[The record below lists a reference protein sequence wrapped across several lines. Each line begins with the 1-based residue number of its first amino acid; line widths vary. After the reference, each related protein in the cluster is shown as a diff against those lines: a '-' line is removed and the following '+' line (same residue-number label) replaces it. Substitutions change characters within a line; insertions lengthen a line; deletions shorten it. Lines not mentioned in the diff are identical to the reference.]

1 MIDVRNE
8 HTAEQQMSAAV
19 LDGCSTTNQEG
30 KMIVRKYAG
39 ASIHWVFGAV
49 AAVGLLVTAARGT
62 AEARPQHSSSI
73 AAARA
78 LPLGSRATIE
88 GTVSTPSGA
97 FASSFFD
104 AGFGVQDDRAGIY
117 VSLPSDVH
125 VVPGDRVRVTGVL
138 ADSFGLLVLLP
149 DAPGDVER
157 RGHERPPEARRVATG
172 AVGESTEGLLVAVR
186 ATITRAPVADDDFG
200 FKLFVD
206 DGSGELQI
214 FVNLQTGID
223 VGSLAAGEKVA
234 ITGFSSQFDVE
245 YEIDPRFPQDVV
257 SLGTR
262 GDDGACPGDDR

>member
-1 MIDVRNE
+1 
-8 HTAEQQMSAAV
+8 
-19 LDGCSTTNQEG
+19 
-30 KMIVRKYAG
+30 MIVRRQ
-39 ASIHWVFGAV
+39 STHWIFGALV
-49 AAVGLLVTAARGT
+49 IIGLLFTAAPGT
-62 AEARPQHSSSI
+62 AEARPHHSLSI

-78 LPLGSRATIE
+78 LPLGSRVTIE
-88 GTVSTPSGA
+88 GIASTPSGA

-104 AGFGVQDDRAGIY
+104 AGFGVQDDRGGIY
-117 VSLPSDVH
+117 VSLQTDLH
-125 VVPGDRVRVTGVL
+125 VVPGDRVRVTGLL

-172 AVGESTEGLLVAVR
+172 AVGEATEGLLVSVR
-186 ATITRAPVADDDFG
+186 ATITLAPVADDGFG

-223 VGSLAAGEKVA
+223 VSALAVGQKVKV
-234 ITGFSSQFDVE
+234 TGFSSQFDVD

-257 SLGTR
+257 SLNR
-262 GDDGACPGDDR
+262 ADGACDVDER